1 MFIENEVE
9 KLLEIQKE
17 LSKIHLKILNV
28 AEKIDPL
35 NKIHYERVLKDHET
49 KISEII
55 FDMVDYDFDL
65 K

>member
-17 LSKIHLKILNV
+17 LSKIHLKILNI

-35 NKIHYERVLKDHET
+35 NKTHIERVLKDHET